1 MANKNK
7 AKILHDTLGPTM
19 DDMKALGNI
28 AGLKTDYTVENYMPN
43 RDMSGREY
51 RRTLECMPP
60 DMSDEQWDVYART
73 GVEPEESTLDYMVR
87 NVNPDDPNS
96 IASLQYTLKRHG
108 LYKDG
113 EIDGV
118 MGKKT
123 VRAMRRHQALSKKT
137 SILDNIMDFL
147 KDIY

>member
-1 MANKNK
+1 MVN
-7 AKILHDTLGPTM
+7 
-19 DDMKALGNI
+19 
-28 AGLKTDYTVENYMPN
+28 TDYPARTQ
-43 RDMSGREY
+43 SGREF
-51 RRTLECMPP
+51 RRTLEGMPP
-60 DMSDEQWDVYART
+60 DMSDEDWDVYSRT
-73 GVEPEESTLDYMVR
+73 GREPEESTLDFMVK

-113 EIDGV
+113 KIDGT

-123 VRAMRRHQALSKKT
+123 VRAMRRHQTMSKKT

-147 KDIY
+147 KGAD